1 MPMKEKCLILS
12 LLEKNF
18 SQKLPDRLLHITE
31 KIITCLCMPTLASV
45 ENGQVSMIAFDGHA

>member
-1 MPMKEKCLILS
+1 MNEECLILS

-18 SQKLPDRLLHITE
+18 SQKLPGRLLHITE
-31 KIITCLCMPTLASV
+31 KIIMWLCMPTLASV